1 MISGTF
7 KGIKQFISIDTKRQ
21 AYLQS
26 SYEIIFHLSR
36 ENGIYLFLKPCVSAN
51 QHPQFIQR
59 GQTIFWHNNSYVF

>member
-1 MISGTF
+1 M
-7 KGIKQFISIDTKRQ
+7 DTKRQ

-36 ENGIYLFLKPCVSAN
+36 ENGIYLFLKPGISAN

-59 GQTIFWHNNSYVF
+59 GQTIFWHNNYVF